1 MRGVRESKLPR
12 LFDDTRLHVFECE
25 PVRSSTRSQ
34 RIVAKLGGIY
44 RNILNNHGKT
54 KRFRTVLFQIDF
66 ILLQSVK

>member
-54 KRFRTVLFQIDF
+54 FQDRFV
-66 ILLQSVK
+66 SN